1 MPYRFKFFRPG
12 ETVPS
17 FECALEPHQCMG
29 TSKNGMQCRRRSV
42 IGLPFCWTHL
52 LSEKNLRIKASN
64 IPDAGS
70 GLFALKRNATFGEIL
85 FRTGDTIIKYEG
97 EVIDQPELERR
108 YGVYTAPYGVALHRH
123 MFEDG
128 ACVRGVGNLANHATG
143 ALANARLVLDPRRN
157 RVSLKA
163 MKNIR
168 NDQEI
173 LVNYGREYGFTEGT
187 RYSTK
192 PARG

>member
-12 ETVPS
+12 ENNPS
-17 FECALEPHQCMG
+17 FECVLEPQQCMG
-29 TSKNGMQCRRRSV
+29 TSKNGTQCRRRSV

-52 LSEKNLRIKASN
+52 LSEKNLRIKPSSL
-64 IPDAGS
+64 PDAGK
-70 GLFALKRNATFGEIL
+70 GLFALKRNAVPAEIL
-85 FRTGDTIIKYEG
+85 FRPGDTIIKYEG
-97 EVIDQPELERR
+97 EVIDRPELEHR
-108 YGVYTAPYGVALHRH
+108 YGAFTAPYGVALHRD

-143 ALANARLVLDPRRN
+143 NRVNARLVLNPRQN

-163 MKNIR
+163 TKNIR

-173 LVNYGREYGFTEGT
+173 FVNYGREYQFTEGT
-187 RYSTK
+187 RYLTRY
-192 PARG
+192 ARA